1 MKRSLYIYAGILILH
16 AMNMC
21 VNFYIVWQLN
31 IRRSY
36 DPPEGWFERED
47 RRMFIASAILLAVTV
62 IYLLALCRLA
72 RWMCLYPAALAIM
85 SGVSLIY
92 TQFGRT
98 TELRLWID
106 FIGALP
112 VGALGFIGREQGR
125 IFELELSL
133 VYYAVLSALVM
144 CRNLFSNKNVR
155 SK

>member
-31 IRRSY
+31 IRKSY
-36 DPPEGWFERED
+36 DPPEGWFERAD
-47 RRMFIASAILLAVTV
+47 RRMFIASALVLTVTA
-62 IYLLALCRLA
+62 IYLLVLCKSE
-72 RWMCLYPAALAIM
+72 RWLCLYPAALM
-85 SGVSLIY
+85 VVSGVSLISARLEWS
-92 TQFGRT
+92 FGMQ
-98 TELRLWID
+98 LMID

-133 VYYAVLSALVM
+133 VYYALLMLLVVCVM
-144 CRNLFSNKNVR
+144 LVR
-155 SK
+155 RRGRE

>member
-31 IRRSY
+31 IRKSY
-36 DPPEGWFERED
+36 DPPEGWFERAD
-47 RRMFIASAILLAVTV
+47 RRMFIASALVLTVTA
-62 IYLLALCRLA
+62 IYLLVMCRSE
-72 RWMCLYPAALAIM
+72 RWLCLYPAALTFV
-85 SGVSLIY
+85 SGVSLISARFEWS
-92 TQFGRT
+92 TPLQ
-98 TELRLWID
+98 LLID

-133 VYYAVLSALVM
+133 VYYAVLTLLVVCVM
-144 CRNLFSNKNVR
+144 LVR
-155 SK
+155 RRGRE

>member
-1 MKRSLYIYAGILILH
+1 MKRPLYIYAGILILH

-31 IRRSY
+31 IRKSY

-47 RRMFIASAILLAVTV
+47 RQMFIASAIILVLTA
-62 IYLLALCRLA
+62 IYLLAFCRLA
-72 RWMCLYPAALAIM
+72 RWMCLYPAALVIM

-98 TELRLWID
+98 TELRLWIN

-112 VGALGFIGREQGR
+112 VGALGLIDRRHEY
-125 IFELELSL
+125 ELSL
-133 VYYAVLSALVM
+133 MYYDVMSMLVM
-144 CRNLFSNKNVR
+144 FVMLFR
-155 SK
+155 RRGRE

>member
-36 DPPEGWFERED
+36 DPPEGWFERAD
-47 RRMFIASAILLAVTV
+47 RRMFIASALVLTVTA
-62 IYLLALCRLA
+62 IYLLVCCRLA
-72 RWMCLYPAALAIM
+72 RWMCLYPAALVIM

-98 TELRLWID
+98 KGLRLWID

-125 IFELELSL
+125 VFELELSL
-133 VYYAVLSALVM
+133 VYYALLSALVM
-144 CRNLFSNKNVR
+144 CVMLFQRKDR
-155 SK
+155 E

>member
-47 RRMFIASAILLAVTV
+47 RRMFIASAILLAVTA
-62 IYLLALCRLA
+62 IYLLAFCRLA
-72 RWMCLYPAALAIM
+72 RWMCLYPAALTFV
-85 SGVSLIY
+85 SGVSLISARLEWS
-92 TQFGRT
+92 FGMQ
-98 TELRLWID
+98 LMID

-133 VYYAVLSALVM
+133 VYYAVLTLLVVCVM
-144 CRNLFSNKNVR
+144 LVR
-155 SK
+155 RRGRE

>member
-1 MKRSLYIYAGILILH
+1 MKRSLYICAGILILH

-21 VNFYIVWQLN
+21 VNIYILWQLN
-31 IRRSY
+31 IRMSY
-36 DPPEGWFERED
+36 DPPEGWFERAD
-47 RRMFIASAILLAVTV
+47 RRMFIASAILLAVTA
-62 IYLLALCRLA
+62 IYLLALCKSE
-72 RWMCLYPAALAIM
+72 RWLCLYPALLAIM

-98 TELRLWID
+98 TELRLWINS
-106 FIGALP
+106 IGALP

-133 VYYAVLSALVM
+133 VYYALLSALVM

>member
-47 RRMFIASAILLAVTV
+47 RRMFIASALVLTVTA
-62 IYLLALCRLA
+62 IYLLVMCRSE
-72 RWMCLYPAALAIM
+72 RWLCLYPAALTFV
-85 SGVSLIY
+85 SGVSLISARFEWSMPL
-92 TQFGRT
+92 Q
-98 TELRLWID
+98 LLID

-112 VGALGFIGREQGR
+112 VGALGLIDRRHEY
-125 IFELELSL
+125 ELSL
-133 VYYAVLSALVM
+133 MYHAVLSMLVM
-144 CRNLFSNKNVR
+144 FVMLFRRKDME
-155 SK
+155 